1 MFVRF
6 HPAAAAA
13 AEPSCGFFFFFFGA
27 AGRPATDVEAAAGAS
42 TGAAASPDVGFFFF
56 MTRFAKTLFEP
67 VPLVPP
73 VLPALPNH
81 AFVELMPAAARS
93 AL

>member
-6 HPAAAAA
+6 HPAAGAA
-13 AEPSCGFFFFFFGA
+13 AEPSCGFFFFFLGA

-42 TGAAASPDVGFFFF
+42 TGAAASPDVDFFFF
-56 MTRFAKTLFEP
+56 MPMPIIFEP
-67 VPLVPP
+67 VPLAPP